1 MSTPHRG
8 IRLKAVAHEA
18 SPPSRTGPWCIAPD
32 AAERRELNKL
42 IRAEL
47 QKQGRIGPDSR
58 TVPVLVELELRIPKL
73 QPITIWRP
81 DPLQDRQPGANG
93 IPHHGVATVV
103 STDAKRNLLT
113 VKTSPASVWPTTLRE
128 LRTQTAES
136 KIYREEL
143 RELATG
149 DRIRFTASDREH
161 GVRRNEFATV
171 ESIGQDHSVIARL
184 DNGKTVSLNPDQA
197 SHIEYG
203 YTVEGGQ
210 RVSADRILATGEA
223 LDSKALAGIP
233 AHARDVSLHTSDVSV
248 QQKQQE
254 QTSVPT
260 KEVAP
265 PVQQQSR
272 ASALAS
278 GSNPS
283 PPASLSQ

>member
-1 MSTPHRG
+1 M
-8 IRLKAVAHEA
+8 V
-18 SPPSRTGPWCIAPD
+18 IAPD

-58 TVPVLVELELRIPKL
+58 TLPVLVELELRNSRIA
-73 QPITIWRP
+73 
-81 DPLQDRQPGANG
+81 ANYNSGDQIHYRTGSPELYG

-113 VKTSPASVWPTTLRE
+113 VETSSGERVAYNPAQ

-136 KIYREEL
+136 KVYREET

-161 GVRRNEFATV
+161 GVRRNDFATV
-171 ESIGQDHSVIARL
+171 ERIGQDHSVIARL

-197 SHIEYG
+197 RHIEYG

-210 RVSADRILATGEA
+210 RVSADRVLATGEA

-233 AHARDVSLHTSDVSV
+233 AHARDVSLHTSDGSV

-254 QTSVPT
+254 QTSIPT

-265 PVQQQSR
+265 PVQQQSQGFG
-272 ASALAS
+272 L
-278 GSNPS
+278 G
-283 PPASLSQ
+283 LGL